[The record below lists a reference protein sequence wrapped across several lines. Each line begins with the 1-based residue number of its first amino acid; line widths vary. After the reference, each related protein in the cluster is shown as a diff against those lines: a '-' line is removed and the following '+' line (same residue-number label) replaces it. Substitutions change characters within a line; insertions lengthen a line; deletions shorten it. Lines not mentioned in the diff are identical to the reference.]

1 MKRLILVLGLVFGV
15 TAQAG
20 SGLERAPVDG
30 GHLIYQERGDGEA
43 IVMVHG
49 ALVADS
55 YIPVMDQPALS
66 DHRLVRYQRSG
77 YADSATLDIA
87 PEAFL
92 ERAVADAIGLLD
104 HLDIERA
111 HFVGH
116 SSGAVIAMELAL
128 RAPARV
134 HSLVLLE
141 PPMMA
146 VPAADQLM
154 ERIDYAG
161 SHFEAGDAEAA
172 VDAFLSRL
180 ARPEWRE
187 IEEVV
192 PGGVDQA
199 IGDAD
204 TFFAL
209 ELPGLAEFEF
219 DRERAARLTQP
230 ALYVLGSE
238 SSGMAG
244 ADGYFEQGKALLLDK
259 LPNAESVTLDGVNH
273 TLQMGYPE
281 RVAPVI
287 AEFVTRHPIQK

>member
-1 MKRLILVLGLVFGV
+1 MKRLILVLGMVLVA

-20 SGLERAPVDG
+20 PGLERAPVADG
-30 GHLIYQERGDGEA
+30 YLVYQERGDGEA
-43 IVMVHG
+43 IVMIHG
-49 ALVADS
+49 ALISDTF
-55 YIPVMDQPALS
+55 IPVMDEPALS
-66 DHRLVRYQRSG
+66 DHRLIRYQRSG
-77 YADSATLDIA
+77 YADSVPLDIA

-92 ERAVADAIGLLD
+92 DRTVADAMALLD
-104 HLDIERA
+104 HLDVERA
-111 HFVGH
+111 HLVGH

-128 RAPARV
+128 QAPERV

-154 ERIDYAG
+154 ERIKYAG

-187 IEEVV
+187 MEDVV
-192 PGGVDQA
+192 PGSVDQA
-199 IGDAD
+199 IGDAA

-209 ELPGLAEFEF
+209 EVPGLAEFEF
-219 DRERAARLTQP
+219 DRERASRITQP

-238 SSGMAG
+238 SSGVAG
-244 ADGYFEQGKALLLDK
+244 ADGYFEQGKALLMDK
-259 LPNAESVTLDGVNH
+259 LPNAESVTLDGVDH
-273 TLQMGYPE
+273 TLQILHPE
-281 RVAPVI
+281 RVARVI
-287 AEFVTRHPIQK
+287 AEFVSLHPIQE